1 MNDGLV
7 DMARMKYIPEWKI
20 VEDAYKEYGWIEDE
34 QYLKDRL
41 VFLRESL
48 DREYNLQLAR
58 EKQSLYFMGVSCSRE
73 DGKWVA
79 YMQSDDWRR

>member
-7 DMARMKYIPEWKI
+7 DMARMKYIPE
-20 VEDAYKEYGWIEDE
+20 
-34 QYLKDRL
+34 